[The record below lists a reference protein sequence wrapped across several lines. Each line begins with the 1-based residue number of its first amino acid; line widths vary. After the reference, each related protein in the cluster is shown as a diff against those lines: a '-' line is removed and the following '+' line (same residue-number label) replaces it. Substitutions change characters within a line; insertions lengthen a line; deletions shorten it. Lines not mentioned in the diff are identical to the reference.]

1 MLVSMMA
8 MVALAQQGNATL
20 AGSYTWEYKQAI
32 KLSTDIESLET
43 VGGSAIVTIAPST
56 KTEGGLT
63 ITGMFTNALEATVV
77 NKEGVDY
84 LVIAEGQKGWEL
96 DTK

>member
-1 MLVSMMA
+1 M
-8 MVALAQQGNATL
+8 
-20 AGSYTWEYKQAI
+20 
-32 KLSTDIESLET
+32 SLET

-84 LVIAEGQKGWEL
+84 LVIAEGQKGGEL
-96 DTK
+96 DSK